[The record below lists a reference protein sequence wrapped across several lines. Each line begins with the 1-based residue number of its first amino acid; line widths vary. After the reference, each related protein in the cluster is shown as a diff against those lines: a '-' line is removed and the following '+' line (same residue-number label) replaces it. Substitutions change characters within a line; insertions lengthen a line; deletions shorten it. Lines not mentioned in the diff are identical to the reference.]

1 MDNKSII
8 KKILFILFGSIIL
21 LVTFYFFLNYP
32 YKLKVQEK
40 YVRIIEL
47 ITFKKQK
54 YEELEK
60 ELDRNILK
68 SKFGK
73 LKLNIIELNKRD
85 FDKPLGYLE
94 TINGNIIYL
103 GANGDLLLIDDNFSK
118 KEIKN
123 NLNSFFNNEI
133 KKDDLFA
140 PYIVNP
146 IRDLLYHN
154 GFLYV
159 VFLDVK
165 LINDEVAFSS
175 SVLKGKLNFDYVD
188 FKYFFKP
195 SFFVKPQKGLPQDNN
210 YSLAAMHSGGRIV
223 VDKNDNFFISVPDF
237 YHSNLVQDK
246 NNIFGKVIQ
255 IQSIEDYKVISI
267 GHRNPQGFYYDNER
281 NIFIESEH
289 GPTGGDELNIIKLN
303 KNYGWPNVSTGI
315 IPNYYTKSKKIN
327 YSNHKKQGYYPPIYS
342 WPIRNPGISQ
352 IIKIKKNSKFNFRNL
367 YMVGSLSGS
376 NYYTGNHLYL
386 FSIDENKAT
395 LEDKIFIRDRVRDL
409 VYDEFNDKII
419 LALENQEA
427 IGIIEAK

>member
-1 MDNKSII
+1 MNNKSII

-40 YVRIIEL
+40 YTRIIEL

-133 KKDDLFA
+133 KKDDLFV

-165 LINDEVAFSS
+165 LINDEVVFSS
-175 SVLKGKLNFDYVD
+175 SVLKGKLNFDHVD

-195 SFFVKPQKGLPQDNN
+195 GFFINPQKILPGENN

-223 VDKNDNFFISVPDF
+223 VDKNDNFFISVPDYF
-237 YHSNLVQDK
+237 HSNLAQDK
-246 NNIFGKVIQ
+246 NNIFGKVLQ
-255 IQSIEDYKVISI
+255 IQSIEDFKVISI

-315 IPNYYTKSKKIN
+315 IPNYYTKLKKIN

-376 NYYTGNHLYL
+376 NYYNGNHLYL

-395 LEDKIFIRDRVRDL
+395 LKDKIFIRDRVRDL